1 MCFFIGNELSNP
13 NSYEEGNTEE
23 LAKAANEKTSENA
36 ERQQFVRGYNQC
48 LGEVI
53 NFLPKEEGIFA
64 EDSFSTR
71 LIDHL
76 KEHIERLQ
84 RGKI

>member
-1 MCFFIGNELSNP
+1 MFFIGNELSHP
-13 NSYEEGNTEE
+13 NAYEEGNTEE
-23 LAKAANEKTSENA
+23 LAKAANEKAPENP

-48 LGEVI
+48 LCQVI
-53 NFLPKEEGIFA
+53 NYLAKEEGMFA

-71 LIDHL
+71 LVSHL